1 MLLHTLE
8 QTFQAGAVRSLGAY
22 FFYILPFRLS
32 FFACCCHVEIL
43 TYLFLAYCI
52 QQEGKKLE
60 MRRPVDIDAI
70 CLFWLTDSNAR
81 RLGASSPSRLARYTA
96 TMTVS
101 NWHCL
106 LVCYTNYRRTWTQ
119 QICMASAFYRRGG
132 REALVIVRHSIL
144 PPIRLLLLL
153 LLLKLLHAV
162 SAVVEFHRRAETL
175 DGTAWPQQALCQC
188 WCTSWCWIWVV
199 ILLLH
204 MGLSGSY
211 GYVEYRSLL
220 VPLFQ
225 HPHQIIVVMIPP
237 RQTLVNS
244 ELRIN
249 NTRYTTG
256 YISRDADTK
265 SQSVDTSTVS
275 N

>member
-8 QTFQAGAVRSLGAY
+8 QTFQAGAVRSRRAY

-32 FFACCCHVEIL
+32 FFACCCHVDPYVL
-43 TYLFLAYCI
+43 YLFLAYCI

-70 CLFWLTDSNAR
+70 CLFWLKTDSNAP

-106 LVCYTNYRRTWTQ
+106 LVAIPTTAGTWTQ
-119 QICMASAFYRRGG
+119 QIRMASAFYRRGG

-162 SAVVEFHRRAETL
+162 SAVVEFHRRAESI
-175 DGTAWPQQALCQC
+175 DGTWPQQALCQC
-188 WCTSWCWIWVV
+188 WCTSWCWIGVV
-199 ILLLH
+199 IFSCCTY

-225 HPHQIIVVMIPP
+225 HPRQIIVVMIPP
-237 RQTLVNS
+237 RYYTLVNS

-249 NTRYTTG
+249 NTTRYTPRV
-256 YISRDADTK
+256 Y
-265 SQSVDTSTVS
+265 
-275 N
+275 

>member
-153 LLLKLLHAV
+153 LLKLLHAV
-162 SAVVEFHRRAETL
+162 SAVVEFH
-175 DGTAWPQQALCQC
+175 DGQNHSTA
-188 WCTSWCWIWVV
+188 
-199 ILLLH
+199 
-204 MGLSGSY
+204 
-211 GYVEYRSLL
+211 
-220 VPLFQ
+220 Q
-225 HPHQIIVVMIPP
+225 HGH
-237 RQTLVNS
+237 S
-244 ELRIN
+244 K
-249 NTRYTTG
+249 RYASAG
-256 YISRDADTK
+256 APRDAGFELLFSCCIWDWA
-265 SQSVDTSTVS
+265 DRMDM
-275 N
+275 